1 MSRTTDGSSPL
12 IGRQGPWTGTA
23 SRNPGT
29 LQLPFAE
36 VQTLT
41 FPRWRRCMK
50 GIREEDVRKL
60 GDTDGFDRVLTDMV
74 GAAVVIES
82 RFGKLIDKHY

>member
-1 MSRTTDGSSPL
+1 
-12 IGRQGPWTGTA
+12 
-23 SRNPGT
+23 
-29 LQLPFAE
+29 
-36 VQTLT
+36 
-41 FPRWRRCMK
+41 MK